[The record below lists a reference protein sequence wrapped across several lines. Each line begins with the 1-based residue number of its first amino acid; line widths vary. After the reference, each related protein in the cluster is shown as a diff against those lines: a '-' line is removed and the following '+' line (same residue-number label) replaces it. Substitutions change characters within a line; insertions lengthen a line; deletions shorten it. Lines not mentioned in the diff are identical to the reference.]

1 MMQERIIPDVVG
13 LKLPAAV
20 ALLDAA
26 GVSYTEEKLEP
37 PDTGRKKKAGK
48 TAPNEAEN
56 DGQEGKKEEKRP
68 EYLRVLRQR
77 RMSER
82 EICLTVC
89 SVPE

>member
-1 MMQERIIPDVVG
+1 MQERIIPDVVG

-48 TAPNEAEN
+48 TAPNEA
-56 DGQEGKKEEKRP
+56 
-68 EYLRVLRQR
+68 
-77 RMSER
+77 
-82 EICLTVC
+82 
-89 SVPE
+89 

>member
-1 MMQERIIPDVVG
+1 MTQERRIPDVVG

-37 PDTGRKKKAGK
+37 PDTRKKSLAGNG
-48 TAPNEAEN
+48 ARREPQDSEI
-56 DGQEGKKEEKRP
+56 DGEIRKKRP

-77 RMSER
+77 RISER
-82 EICLTVC
+82 EVCLTVC